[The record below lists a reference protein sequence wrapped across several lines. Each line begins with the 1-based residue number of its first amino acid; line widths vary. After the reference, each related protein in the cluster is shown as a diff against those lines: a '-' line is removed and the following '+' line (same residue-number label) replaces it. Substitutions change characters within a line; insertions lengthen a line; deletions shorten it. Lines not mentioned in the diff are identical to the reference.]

1 MERLTDKR
9 MKGEGFIPV
18 DQKEYKAFVR
28 NEKPSGKQIYK
39 RLLEIEDI
47 LGDEYDLERLKVLVN
62 QRMTMREE
70 VAERFSITK
79 DIPVDRLKWLVE
91 ADKNGMFIAVPCKV
105 GDTVYVITNKDGCLC
120 CGKEIVKCE
129 VNTMRV
135 KSDGIT
141 IGYSCRGKYGNG
153 NNYIGNFV
161 FKSIG
166 KTVFLTREAAEEALK
181 EVQHA

>member
-1 MERLTDKR
+1 MKRLTERCGNGMAAYNVVPGESTIERL
-9 MKGEGFIPV
+9 
-18 DQKEYKAFVR
+18 A
-28 NEKPSGKQIYK
+28 S
-39 RLLEIEDI
+39 IEDI
-47 LGDEYDLERLKVLVN
+47 LGDDYDL
-62 QRMTMREE
+62 
-70 VAERFSITK
+70 
-79 DIPVDRLKWLVE
+79 DRLRWLVE
-91 ADKNGMFIAVPCKV
+91 ADKNGMFVAISCKV

-120 CGKEIVKCE
+120 CGKEIVECE

-181 EVQHA
+181 GGQHGY

>member
-1 MERLTDKR
+1 MDRL
-9 MKGEGFIPV
+9 
-18 DQKEYKAFVR
+18 AA
-28 NEKPSGKQIYK
+28 
-39 RLLEIEDI
+39 IEDI
-47 LGDEYDLERLKVLVN
+47 FGDNYDL
-62 QRMTMREE
+62 
-70 VAERFSITK
+70 
-79 DIPVDRLKWLVE
+79 DRLKWLIQ
-91 ADKNGMFIAVPCKV
+91 ADKNGMFVAVPCKV
-105 GDTVYVITNKDGCLC
+105 GDTVYVITNKDGCMC

-166 KTVFLTREAAEEALK
+166 KTVFLTREAAEAVLK
-181 EVQHA
+181 GEIK